1 MTNIAFNIARICHS
15 QFKWNSLNN
24 KKLFLNFVFHFC
36 NLNQILNLLNKRTI
50 VIANVFP
57 KLHTVKILVRPLS
70 KKRRFRTGSD
80 SQHVEAS
87 AIFRKAPREH
97 FYHVFPSLSGK
108 LIRKMSPPVLRE
120 ILGVFV
126 NILTPVGKYP
136 VQDSENLLLPIQME
150 LS

>member
-1 MTNIAFNIARICHS
+1 M
-15 QFKWNSLNN
+15 
-24 KKLFLNFVFHFC
+24 
-36 NLNQILNLLNKRTI
+36 I

-126 NILTPVGKYP
+126 NILNPDGKYP
-136 VQDSENLLLPIQME
+136 VQHSENLLLPIEME